1 MKIFLT
7 KIKLSQFV
15 KNEKNLG
22 FVPTMGALHLGHV
35 SLIKR
40 SLSQCNKT
48 IVSIFV
54 NKPQFNM
61 KSDFKKY
68 PKTLNKDIKILKR
81 LKVSY
86 LYLPTHNQIY
96 PDGINKNIRISNFK
110 KKLCGKFR
118 PGHFE
123 AIVDVVDFLCS

>member
-96 PDGINKNIRISNFK
+96 PDGINKNIRISNF
-110 KKLCGKFR
+110 L
-118 PGHFE
+118 
-123 AIVDVVDFLCS
+123 